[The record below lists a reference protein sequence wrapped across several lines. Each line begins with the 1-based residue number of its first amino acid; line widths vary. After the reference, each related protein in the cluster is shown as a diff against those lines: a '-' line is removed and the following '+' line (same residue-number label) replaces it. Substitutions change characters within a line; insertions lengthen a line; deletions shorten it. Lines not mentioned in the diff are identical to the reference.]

1 MLTIFGYDS
10 TIHKCAYCDN
20 AKRLATMKGI
30 PYKFISVAIGKCGDD
45 LEFDNAVIADL
56 LKRLGRESKVG
67 ITMPQIFWNDNHLGG
82 FDDFRAVAGQ
92 LK

>member
-10 TIHKCAYCDN
+10 TIHKCPYCDN

-30 PYKFISVAIGKCGDD
+30 QFEFINVMPAKG
-45 LEFDNAVIADL
+45 EFDEEVISDL

>member
-10 TIHKCAYCDN
+10 TIHKCPYCDN

-30 PYKFISVAIGKCGDD
+30 PFQFVNVMPQKEVFDD
-45 LEFDNAVIADL
+45 AVIADL

-67 ITMPQIFWNDNHLGG
+67 LTMPQIFWNEEHIGG
-82 FDDFRAVAGQ
+82 FDQLRAKAGT